1 MFVDQ
6 VTIEVKAGSGGNGSV
21 AFRREKYVPFGGP
34 NGGDGGR
41 GGDIILEAD
50 SNLSTLLDFRYQRL
64 YEAPD
69 GGMGTSRDM
78 HGKNAD
84 DIVMKVPLG
93 TTVTDAANG
102 SIVCDLLEHAK
113 RAVIAHGGI
122 GGRGNAHFSSSTH
135 QAPKYAENGEPGEE
149 RKLILELKLLAD
161 VGLIGFPNVGKS
173 TLISALSAARPKI
186 ADYPFTTLVP
196 NLGVVRIDEERTF
209 VVADIPGL
217 IEGASEGIG
226 LGHQFLRHVERTRLL
241 AHLIDMSPMTGR
253 EPLDDYAVI
262 NRELEKYDARLAD
275 LPQIVVLNKIDVAD
289 AELAEMVTQELVV
302 RGKAVFAVSAATRQ
316 GLEPLVFALGEQ
328 LSTLAYPLA
337 AIDEE
342 TLRITVDTMARRRQD
357 RRWQAS
363 RNSEGVYIVEG
374 KGIERL
380 ISMTNLDNEAAVTRL
395 QRTLEKTGIIAKLR
409 TLGAGQGDAVRIG
422 KAEFDFFDEDAEDPK
437 PAEANEATP

>member
-6 VTIEVKAGSGGNGSV
+6 VTIEVKAGSGGNGAV

-78 HGKNAD
+78 HGKNAE

-93 TTVTDAANG
+93 TTITDTATG
-102 SIVCDLLEHAK
+102 QVVCDLTEHAQ
-113 RAVIAHGGI
+113 RAVIAHGGV

-149 RKLILELKLLAD
+149 RKLMLELKLLAD
-161 VGLIGFPNVGKS
+161 IGLIGYPNVGKS
-173 TLISALSAARPKI
+173 TLIAALSAARPKI

-196 NLGVVRIDEERTF
+196 NLGVVRVDDEHTF

-217 IEGASEGIG
+217 IEGASDGIG

-241 AHLIDMSPMTGR
+241 AHLVDMSPMTGR

-289 AELAEMVTQELVV
+289 AELVEMVTQELAAQG
-302 RGKAVFAVSAATRQ
+302 RTVFTVSAATRQ
-316 GLEPLVFALGEQ
+316 GLEPLVFALAER
-328 LSTLAYPLA
+328 LSTLPIPAPVV
-337 AIDEE
+337 DEE
-342 TLRITVDTMARRRQD
+342 TLRITVDTMTRRRQD
-357 RRWQAS
+357 RRWLAS

-395 QRTLEKTGIIAKLR
+395 QKTLEKTGIIAKLR
-409 TLGAGQGDAVRIG
+409 SLGAGQGDAVKIG
-422 KAEFDFFDEDAEDPK
+422 KTEFDFFDEDAEDPQ
-437 PAEANEATP
+437 PVEAQEAML

>member
-93 TTVTDAANG
+93 TTVTDAASG

-161 VGLIGFPNVGKS
+161 IGLIGFPNVGKS

-289 AELAEMVTQELVV
+289 AELVEMVTQELVV
-302 RGKAVFAVSAATRQ
+302 QGKAVFAVSAATRQ

-328 LSTLAYPLA
+328 LSTLAYPIPAL
-337 AIDEE
+337 DEE

>member
-78 HGKNAD
+78 HGKNAE

-93 TTVTDAANG
+93 TTITDAATG
-102 SIVCDLLEHAK
+102 QVVCDLTQHAQ
-113 RAVIAHGGI
+113 RVVVAHGGV

-161 VGLIGFPNVGKS
+161 IGLIGYPNVGKS
-173 TLISALSAARPKI
+173 TLIAALSAARPKI

-196 NLGVVRIDEERTF
+196 NLGVVRVDEEHTF

-217 IEGASEGIG
+217 IEGASEGVG

-275 LPQIVVLNKIDVAD
+275 LPQIVVLNKIDIAD
-289 AELAEMVTQELVV
+289 ADMVELVTQELTAQG
-302 RGKAVFAVSAATRQ
+302 RAVFAVSAATRQ
-316 GLEPLVFALGEQ
+316 GLEPLVYALADQ
-328 LSTLAYPLA
+328 LSALPLPTPV
-337 AIDEE
+337 IDEE
-342 TLRITVDTMARRRQD
+342 TLRITVDTMTRRRQD
-357 RRWQAS
+357 RRWLAS
-363 RNSEGVYIVEG
+363 RNTEGIYIVEG

-380 ISMTNLDNEAAVTRL
+380 ISMTNLDNEAAVIRL
-395 QRTLEKTGIIAKLR
+395 QKTLEKTGIIAKLR
-409 TLGAGQGDAVRIG
+409 TLGAGQGDSVRIG
-422 KAEFDFFDEDAEDPK
+422 KTEFDFFDEDAEDQEPVG
-437 PAEANEATP
+437 AQEAAP